1 MTTEAAML
9 ELKCRN
15 CGSQLAPED
24 ISPQLA
30 AARCRHCH
38 ALFALPAT
46 VLKPAAALPRPEIS
60 LPRGYR
66 MDHAAGGVQITRRWL
81 TPATWFLLFFAIIWN
96 GFMVGWNTIAFTQG
110 LWFMSAFSIL
120 HVAVG
125 VGIAYLVAAQ
135 FLNTTTIRCDRGTLT
150 IHHGP
155 LPWRGNQ
162 SLSTHEVRQLYCTE
176 KITHGKNGSSSA
188 YALHAVLA
196 NQQRKTLLK
205 GLGEADQAV
214 FIEQQIEKHL
224 RLVDQPVDGE
234 YGR

>member
-1 MTTEAAML
+1 ML

-15 CGSQLAPED
+15 CGSQLSPED

-30 AARCRHCH
+30 AARCRHCN
-38 ALFALPAT
+38 ALFALPTT
-46 VLKPAAALPRPEIS
+46 VLQPAAPLPRPEVVLPKGFRVDRTARGFQIS
-60 LPRGYR
+60 
-66 MDHAAGGVQITRRWL
+66 RRWL
-81 TPATWFLLFFAIIWN
+81 TPATWFLLFFAIVWN
-96 GFMVGWNTIAFTQG
+96 GFNVVWNSIALTQG
-110 LWFMSAFSIL
+110 LWFMSAFSL
-120 HVAVG
+120 FHVAVG
-125 VGIAYLVAAQ
+125 VGLAYFVAAQ
-135 FLNTTTIRCDRGTLT
+135 FFNTTTIRCEDGTLT

-162 SLSTHEVRQLYCTE
+162 SLATHEIRQLYCTE
-176 KITHGKNGSSSA
+176 KITHGKNGSSTN

-196 NQQRKTLLK
+196 NQQRKTLLN

-224 RLVDQPVDGE
+224 RLVDQAVAGE